1 MWFQAYLEGTTCQKA
16 TFPVWDQVCTLR
28 SQQAQGMSTSGL
40 HCNRFLVYVTT
51 QYVLIVLFF
60 TDGRKVIQVFL
71 VLYIK
76 VALGTVV
83 PFHCRFY

>member
-1 MWFQAYLEGTTCQKA
+1 MWFQADLEGSTCQKA
-16 TFPVWDQVCTLR
+16 TFPVCTLR
-28 SQQAQGMSTSGL
+28 RQQAQGMSTSGL

-83 PFHCRFY
+83 PFHFRFY